1 MRRLSAVQEVLEVE
15 TPLQT
20 IDQVR
25 KLFRIVCKH
34 SCKQRK
40 VKIEKIKRITKRFKN
55 FKGKYNIIL
64 YLFCRLTIS
73 RLSRIA
79 AEKFTFSQSYFL

>member
-25 KLFRIVCKH
+25 KLFKIMIKTFM
-34 SCKQRK
+34 QR
-40 VKIEKIKRITKRFKN
+40 EKSQNRENKKN
-55 FKGKYNIIL
+55 HKKL
-64 YLFCRLTIS
+64 
-73 RLSRIA
+73 
-79 AEKFTFSQSYFL
+79 